1 MNEAKKVP
9 KANYENDKINSVA
22 EEHVIT
28 PSNETDEDLEKELAG
43 QLQKL

>member
-1 MNEAKKVP
+1 MTEAKKVP
-9 KANYENDKINSVA
+9 KANYDTDHVSSVA

-43 QLQKL
+43 QMQKL